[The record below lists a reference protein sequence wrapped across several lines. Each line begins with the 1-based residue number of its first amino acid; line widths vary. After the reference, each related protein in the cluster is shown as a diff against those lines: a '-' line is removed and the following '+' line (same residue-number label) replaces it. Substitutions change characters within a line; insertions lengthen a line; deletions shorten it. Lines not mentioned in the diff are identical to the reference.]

1 MNVRALGSREGQLRW
16 GTRALLAAGALGVAA
31 SLASIR
37 PLEWLACGLLVA
49 GAVVVHLATQCRT
62 CGRVRLVEALFGR
75 DEGCPCGRLPPLP

>member
-1 MNVRALGSREGQLRW
+1 VNVRALGSREAQLRW

-62 CGRVRLVEALFGR
+62 CGRARLVEALLGR
-75 DEGCPCGRLPPLP
+75 DEGCPCRRLPPHP